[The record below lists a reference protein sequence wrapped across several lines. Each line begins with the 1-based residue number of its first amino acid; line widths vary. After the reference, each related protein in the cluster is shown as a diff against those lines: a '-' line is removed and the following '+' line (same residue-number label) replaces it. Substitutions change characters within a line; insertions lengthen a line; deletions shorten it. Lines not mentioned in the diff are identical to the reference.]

1 MDHTLTLYFFLLT
14 FIFNFSFFSLWLTPE
29 PCPSSLDKIPFIPF
43 YSIFCLRKRFPF
55 FQTLTFCLFFT
66 FTAFFLFFTLWK
78 GSLFFLYYFKE
89 MFLCIFFSLRRNS
102 FLSLTWKKRR
112 FIFTRFTV
120 GCCQSVA
127 VVHTVSIYLYL
138 QQSPLLL
145 ESIHIF
151 LFPNHLFILCKI
163 FALSKYLRRQV
174 FFLKLCFSWAK
185 RKKRTVCIVAVT
197 SRAPKNT
204 TKKKTWN
211 KSFSQAPHPGGSA
224 L

>member
-1 MDHTLTLYFFLLT
+1 MAHTWTL
-14 FIFNFSFFSLWLTPE
+14 SFFFRQDSL
-29 PCPSSLDKIPFIPF
+29 

-89 MFLCIFFSLRRNS
+89 MFLCIFFGLRRNS

-127 VVHTVSIYLYL
+127 VVHIYLSVSPTVTFVAWVYTFFCSQTIYL
-138 QQSPLLL
+138 SCVK
-145 ESIHIF
+145 F
-151 LFPNHLFILCKI
+151 LP
-163 FALSKYLRRQV
+163 
-174 FFLKLCFSWAK
+174 
-185 RKKRTVCIVAVT
+185 
-197 SRAPKNT
+197 
-204 TKKKTWN
+204 
-211 KSFSQAPHPGGSA
+211 
-224 L
+224 

>member
-1 MDHTLTLYFFLLT
+1 MYLF
-14 FIFNFSFFSLWLTPE
+14 WL
-29 PCPSSLDKIPFIPF
+29 K
-43 YSIFCLRKRFPF
+43 
-55 FQTLTFCLFFT
+55 
-66 FTAFFLFFTLWK
+66 
-78 GSLFFLYYFKE
+78 KE
-89 MFLCIFFSLRRNS
+89 
-102 FLSLTWKKRR
+102 FLSFPNLKKEEIHFHKVYSRLLP
-112 FIFTRFTV
+112 I
-120 GCCQSVA
+120 CCCC
-127 VVHTVSIYLYL
+127 TYLSICISNSHLCCL
-138 QQSPLLL
+138 SL
-145 ESIHIF
+145 HIF